1 MDSGLDA
8 FCEAVREESHR
19 LMSMKPSSYHPNI
32 LLVMTSGL
40 NMEDIEDS
48 IRRYIP
54 RNDVFP
60 CDDQPLSIPV
70 FAESDLSGSYVRPS
84 SPGIMEWEDEAAGR
98 ILRFDAEEGDVL
110 DGGILL
116 DEGDLAKTKA
126 APKRREEIR
135 SNR

>member
-40 NMEDIEDS
+40 NMVDIQDS

-84 SPGIMEWEDEAAGR
+84 SPGIMEWEDE
-98 ILRFDAEEGDVL
+98 EGDVL